1 MYVVLLKPFTISNF
15 FSTPEQPMMIRLAI
29 LVLLGSATISFSFA
43 QSKKQKSTPAQNLF
57 TVNKK
62 SVTTNEFIYLYKK
75 NHQNKAE
82 DFTSEK
88 IQEYLDLFINFKLKV
103 EEAKARGLDTTQAF
117 KREFSQ
123 YKEELRKPYLPDT
136 KLTDS
141 LVRLTYNR
149 MKEEV
154 KASHIL
160 INVKPDASPEDT
172 LKAYNRI
179 IEIRNKIKN
188 GEDFGMAA
196 SQFSEDPSARTN
208 NGNLGYFTAM
218 QMVYPFETAAYNTKV
233 GEVSMPVRSRF
244 GYHIIYVTDRRPAR
258 GEVEVSHI
266 MIRTGDDKDNE
277 KAKNTIFDIYDQLQ
291 GGVKWEDLCKQYSE
305 DPGSKDNGGRL
316 RQFGTGAMAN
326 IPEFERIAFSLTRP
340 GEISDPFQTQYGWHI
355 IRLERKIPL
364 APFEELSTSLKS
376 RVNRDERTQ
385 VSKQA
390 LGTKLR
396 KEFLYTEVPLVK
408 SKVLALADTTIKKGK
423 WKAPVYPNGQKE
435 ILFMLT
441 DKKYTVQ
448 EFLNYAQKSQ
458 KSTAQTPEKY
468 LEELYNHFVDANI
481 LALQEEKI
489 MREHP
494 DYNYLL
500 QEYYEGILL
509 FDIMEKEV
517 WNKASAD
524 SVGQHRYYEAHVK
537 DYQAGERAKASFY
550 FTASG
555 GFMEKLKPLLQ
566 AGDEKAI
573 NEFVA
578 QNKLKTETG
587 YYKKE
592 EKTILQKVPWAAGVH
607 SAENNG
613 MYYLAWIRNILPP
626 GAMSFEE
633 ARPAVISDYQTYLE
647 KNWVEQLKKKY
658 SVKVNEKGKKYIF
671 QNLQQK

>member
-15 FSTPEQPMMIRLAI
+15 FNTGKPMMIRLAI

-43 QSKKQKSTPAQNLF
+43 QSKKQKPAPAQNLF

-62 SVTTNEFIYLYKK
+62 AVTTDEFIYLYKK

-82 DFTSEK
+82 DFTNEK

-117 KREFSQ
+117 IREFNQ

-141 LVRLTYNR
+141 LVHLTYDR

-179 IEIRNKIKN
+179 IEIRNKIKA

-196 SQFSEDPSARTN
+196 SQFSEDPSASTN
-208 NGNLGYFTAM
+208 KGNLGYFTAL

-233 GEVSMPVRSRF
+233 GEISMPVRSRF
-244 GYHIIYVTDRRPAR
+244 GYHTIYVTDRRPAR

-277 KAKNTIFDIYDQLQ
+277 KAKNTIFDLYDQLQ
-291 GGVKWEDLCKQYSE
+291 GGVKWEELCKQYSE

-326 IPEFERIAFSLTRP
+326 IPEFERIAFSLTKP

-355 IRLERKIPL
+355 VRLERKIPL
-364 APFEELSTSLKS
+364 ATFEELSASLKG

-385 VSKQA
+385 LSKQA
-390 LGTKLR
+390 LGAKLR
-396 KEFLYTEVPLVK
+396 KEFEYTEMPLVK
-408 SKVLALADTTIKKGK
+408 SKVLALADTSIKKGK
-423 WKAPVYPNGQKE
+423 WKAPAYPNEQKE
-435 ILFMLT
+435 VLFTLT
-441 DKKYTVQ
+441 GKKYTVH
-448 EFLNYAQKSQ
+448 EFLSYAQKNQ
-458 KSTAQTPEKY
+458 KSTAQAPEKY

-500 QEYYEGILL
+500 KEYYEGILL

-524 SVGQHRYYEAHVK
+524 SVGQHQYYNAHVGN
-537 DYQAGERAKASFY
+537 YQAGERAKASFY
-550 FTASG
+550 FTASD
-555 GFMEKLKPLLQ
+555 GFVEKLKPLLQ

-592 EKTILQKVPWAAGVH
+592 EKTILQKVPWTAGVH
-607 SAENNG
+607 STENNG
-613 MYYLAWIRNILPP
+613 MHYLVWIRNILPP

-647 KNWVEQLKKKY
+647 KNWVQQLKKKY